1 MWWNT
6 IDRHLSLFEASKNL
20 LILPKYLETR
30 LQSSMI
36 NFLLSIFPY
45 FLISIRKKKLHNSP
59 QSAATATQIIII
71 IGHEQTLLH
80 GESNKQ
86 VQAKKNIL
94 LNSN

>member
-45 FLISIRKKKLHNSP
+45 FLISIKKNYTTVLKARQQQHRLLLLLLDMNRHCCMVK
-59 QSAATATQIIII
+59 AT
-71 IGHEQTLLH
+71 
-80 GESNKQ
+80 SKYKQ
-86 VQAKKNIL
+86 KKNIL